1 MPPKKASKG
10 ASIIIS
16 NKAKIAT
23 AADNSTYIMYII
35 FNIKLLLNSRNNN
48 KYVRRKELNP
58 PYAGGTRLDADAAV
72 NFCYFVTLLSFPEQ
86 NIQLYWHRQ
95 HSGEV
100 SNKFHTQA
108 LPYKPHASVQK
119 NLQALRNLAHN
130 QSLFPLLVQRVILSP
145 VSKFQLYFCIAE

>member
-48 KYVRRKELNP
+48 KYVRRKESNP
-58 PYAGGTRLDADAAV
+58 PY
-72 NFCYFVTLLSFPEQ
+72 FSSPSILL
-86 NIQLYWHRQ
+86 
-95 HSGEV
+95 
-100 SNKFHTQA
+100 
-108 LPYKPHASVQK
+108 
-119 NLQALRNLAHN
+119 
-130 QSLFPLLVQRVILSP
+130 QSIITFS
-145 VSKFQLYFCIAE
+145 

>member
-48 KYVRRKELNP
+48 KYVRRKESNP
-58 PYAGGTRLDADAAV
+58 PYAGGTRLDADAPLTFV
-72 NFCYFVTLLSFPEQ
+72 ISSLSYRSLSRTSNFIGTV
-86 NIQLYWHRQ
+86 NIQAKSPISFIPKLCRI
-95 HSGEV
+95 
-100 SNKFHTQA
+100 
-108 LPYKPHASVQK
+108 
-119 NLQALRNLAHN
+119 NLMR
-130 QSLFPLLVQRVILSP
+130 LFKRTC
-145 VSKFQLYFCIAE
+145 KH